1 MTGSW
6 EDEHKYSSVMFQ
18 EFTSIKYLNIESVR
32 GHAAILF
39 SISAEME
46 GEGGGILADF
56 LGKGFHIYIHNLIY
70 NKGISSLPQTKIS

>member
-39 SISAEME
+39 SISAEMD
-46 GEGGGILADF
+46 GGGQKGGRVILADF
-56 LGKGFHIYIHNLIY
+56 LGKGFHIYIHNLI
-70 NKGISSLPQTKIS
+70 